1 MFLKRIG
8 LTLLLIVIFTSIVSL
23 IGNIAEGADK
33 GFDTMMDPNCI
44 TDCTTYSS
52 QVSTGIVVCVVLAA
66 IWIWI
71 FRRRRKNRS
80 SKETVSSEQ
89 EPILEN
95 KSQEKR
101 TSRSRKKPFDDS
113 ENDLFGPDD
122 EQGSIFS

>member
-1 MFLKRIG
+1 MVLKRIG
-8 LTLLLIVIFTSIVSL
+8 LAVLLILTFSQIGMSIS
-23 IGNIAEGADK
+23 NIVEAADK
-33 GFDTMMDPNCI
+33 GSDTPLDPNCV
-44 TDCTTYSS
+44 TDCATYSS
-52 QVSTGIVVCVVLAA
+52 QVTSGIVSCLIFAV

-80 SKETVSSEQ
+80 STETVVSEQ

-95 KSQEKR
+95 KPQEKR

>member
-1 MFLKRIG
+1 MVLKRIG
-8 LTLLLIVIFTSIVSL
+8 LAVLLILTFSQIGMSIS
-23 IGNIAEGADK
+23 NIVEAADK
-33 GFDTMMDPNCI
+33 GADTPLDPNCV
-44 TDCTTYSS
+44 TDCATYSS
-52 QVSTGIVVCVVLAA
+52 QVTSGIVSCLIFAV

-80 SKETVSSEQ
+80 STETVVSEQ

-95 KSQEKR
+95 KPQEKR

>member
-1 MFLKRIG
+1 MFLKRLG
-8 LTLLLIVIFTSIVSL
+8 LAVLFLLTFAQVAWLIHDTVE
-23 IGNIAEGADK
+23 AADK
-33 GFDTMMDPNCI
+33 GFDTPLNSNCV

-52 QVSTGIVVCVVLAA
+52 QVTSGITACVIFAV

>member
-8 LTLLLIVIFTSIVSL
+8 LTLLLIVTFTSIVSL

-33 GFDTMMDPNCI
+33 GFDALMDPNCI

>member
-8 LTLLLIVIFTSIVSL
+8 LALLLIVTFTSIVGL
-23 IGNIAEGADK
+23 IGDIAEAADK
-33 GFDTMMDPNCI
+33 GFDTLIDPSCI
-44 TDCTTYSS
+44 TDCTAYLS
-52 QVSTGIVVCVVLAA
+52 QVATGIVACVVLAA

-80 SKETVSSEQ
+80 STETVSSEQ

-95 KSQEKR
+95 KPQEKR

>member
-8 LTLLLIVIFTSIVSL
+8 LALLLIVTFTSIVGL
-23 IGNIAEGADK
+23 IGDIAEAADK
-33 GFDTMMDPNCI
+33 GFDTLIDPSCI
-44 TDCTTYSS
+44 TDCATYSS
-52 QVSTGIVVCVVLAA
+52 QVTSGIVSCLIFAV

-80 SKETVSSEQ
+80 STETVVSEQ

-95 KSQEKR
+95 KPQEKR

>member
-1 MFLKRIG
+1 MVLKRIG
-8 LTLLLIVIFTSIVSL
+8 LAVLLILTFSQIGMLISNIVE
-23 IGNIAEGADK
+23 AADK
-33 GFDTMMDPNCI
+33 GSDTPLDPNCV
-44 TDCTTYSS
+44 TDCATYSS
-52 QVSTGIVVCVVLAA
+52 QVTSGIVSCLIFAV

-80 SKETVSSEQ
+80 STETVVSEQ

-95 KSQEKR
+95 KPQEKR

>member
-1 MFLKRIG
+1 MVLKRIG
-8 LTLLLIVIFTSIVSL
+8 LAVLLILTFSQIGMSIS
-23 IGNIAEGADK
+23 NIVKAADK
-33 GFDTMMDPNCI
+33 GSDTPLDPNCV
-44 TDCTTYSS
+44 TDCATYSS
-52 QVSTGIVVCVVLAA
+52 QVTSGIVACLIFAV

-80 SKETVSSEQ
+80 STETVASEQ

-95 KSQEKR
+95 KPQEKR

>member
-8 LTLLLIVIFTSIVSL
+8 LALLLIVTFTSIVGL
-23 IGNIAEGADK
+23 IGDIAEAADK
-33 GFDTMMDPNCI
+33 GFDTLIDPSCI
-44 TDCTTYSS
+44 TDCTAYSS
-52 QVSTGIVVCVVLAA
+52 QVATGIVACVVLAA
-66 IWIWI
+66 VWIWI

-80 SKETVSSEQ
+80 STETVSSEQ

-95 KSQEKR
+95 KPQEKR
-101 TSRSRKKPFDDS
+101 TSRSRKKPFNDS

>member
-8 LTLLLIVIFTSIVSL
+8 LTLLLIVTFTSIVSL

-33 GFDTMMDPNCI
+33 GFDTLMDPNCI

-101 TSRSRKKPFDDS
+101 TSRSR
-113 ENDLFGPDD
+113 
-122 EQGSIFS
+122 